1 MLSDHYESFVNGFRL
16 VQQKSIATK
25 RYFFFCH
32 AWSNEIIILGKF
44 LGGKSG
50 GVPAADDFVPVMVF
64 VVIKANPP
72 SLLSTVQYVDSF
84 YGNRIVGEDQY
95 WWMQF
100 AAAIEFIKTMLQE

>member
-1 MLSDHYESFVNGFRL
+1 MKQRKCSF
-16 VQQKSIATK
+16 SI
-25 RYFFFCH
+25 
-32 AWSNEIIILGKF
+32 NF

-50 GVPAADDFVPVMVF
+50 SVPAADDFVPVMVF

-84 YGNRIVGEDQY
+84 YGNRMAGEDQY

-100 AAAIEFIKTMLQE
+100 AAAIEFIKTMLCISAEEELKS

>member
-1 MLSDHYESFVNGFRL
+1 MDLKNS
-16 VQQKSIATK
+16 
-25 RYFFFCH
+25 
-32 AWSNEIIILGKF
+32 EIKMPLFSTVI
-44 LGGKSG
+44 GGKSG
-50 GVPAADDFVPVMVF
+50 SVPAADDFVPVMVY

-84 YGNRIVGEDQY
+84 YGNRMAGEDQY

>member
-1 MLSDHYESFVNGFRL
+1 MTELHISDDYQFISL
-16 VQQKSIATK
+16 A
-25 RYFFFCH
+25 
-32 AWSNEIIILGKF
+32 
-44 LGGKSG
+44 GKSG

-84 YGNRIVGEDQY
+84 YGTRMAGEDQY

-100 AAAIEFIKTMLQE
+100 AAAIEFIKTMLQESPKICDKSRTEPK

>member
-1 MLSDHYESFVNGFRL
+1 MKQRKRSF
-16 VQQKSIATK
+16 SI
-25 RYFFFCH
+25 
-32 AWSNEIIILGKF
+32 NF

-50 GVPAADDFVPVMVF
+50 SVPAADDFVPVMVF

-84 YGNRIVGEDQY
+84 YGNRMAGEDQY

>member
-1 MLSDHYESFVNGFRL
+1 MPL
-16 VQQKSIATK
+16 
-25 RYFFFCH
+25 FF
-32 AWSNEIIILGKF
+32 NVI
-44 LGGKSG
+44 GGKSG
-50 GVPAADDFVPVMVF
+50 SVPAADDFVPVMVY

-84 YGNRIVGEDQY
+84 YGNRMAGEDQY

>member
-1 MLSDHYESFVNGFRL
+1 
-16 VQQKSIATK
+16 
-25 RYFFFCH
+25 
-32 AWSNEIIILGKF
+32 
-44 LGGKSG
+44 
-50 GVPAADDFVPVMVF
+50 MVF

-84 YGNRIVGEDQY
+84 YGTRMAGEDQY

>member
-1 MLSDHYESFVNGFRL
+1 MDLKHSEITMPL
-16 VQQKSIATK
+16 
-25 RYFFFCH
+25 FF
-32 AWSNEIIILGKF
+32 NVI
-44 LGGKSG
+44 GGKSG
-50 GVPAADDFVPVMVF
+50 SVPAADDFVPVMVY

-84 YGNRIVGEDQY
+84 YGNRMAGEDQY

>member
-1 MLSDHYESFVNGFRL
+1 MPGTARLFFLS
-16 VQQKSIATK
+16 K
-25 RYFFFCH
+25 RYACF
-32 AWSNEIIILGKF
+32 IYTVTLIL
-44 LGGKSG
+44 LSGGKPG

-84 YGNRIVGEDQY
+84 YGTRMSGEEQY

-100 AAAIEFIKTMLQE
+100 AAAIEFIKTMLHESTKTCDKSDN